1 MWHSKGHLVNLGS
14 CAKNG
19 GELIYKIRMTCM
31 SEILTY
37 QCADSVVT
45 MTLDDGKANAFGIEM
60 IAALSAGLDRALKD
74 AKVVV
79 ITGRPGVLCG
89 GFDLK
94 VIRGD
99 DEVKKDAMRN
109 AGLEAMLKL
118 YAHPQPVIFA
128 CTGHSVAAG
137 ALLLLTGDHRI
148 GVSGVYKIGLNEVAI
163 GLPLPVYGLELAR
176 DRLDPRALGA
186 ATLGAEIYDPD
197 GAVAAGYL
205 DQAVD
210 ADGLVDAAQDVA
222 ARMSELDPGAFA
234 ATKLRLRLGTI
245 ARIRGAE

>member
-1 MWHSKGHLVNLGS
+1 
-14 CAKNG
+14 
-19 GELIYKIRMTCM
+19 M

-94 VIRGD
+94 VILGD

-128 CTGHSVAAG
+128 CTGHAVAAG

-148 GVSGVYKIGLNEVAI
+148 GVKGASKIGLNEVAI
-163 GLPLPVYGLELAR
+163 GLPLPVFGLELAR
-176 DRLDPRALGA
+176 DRLDPRALTA
-186 ATLGAEIYDPD
+186 ATLAAEIYDTD

-205 DQAVD
+205 DQAVNAD
-210 ADGLVDAAQDVA
+210 ALATTAQGVA
-222 ARMSELDPGAFA
+222 ERMSKLDTSAFA
-234 ATKLRLRLGTI
+234 STKLRLRLGTI
-245 ARIRGAE
+245 ARIRDAG

>member
-1 MWHSKGHLVNLGS
+1 MSDYVTYDQSGS
-14 CAKNG
+14 VA
-19 GELIYKIRMTCM
+19 T
-31 SEILTY
+31 LT
-37 QCADSVVT
+37 
-45 MTLDDGKANAFGIEM
+45 MDDGKANAFGVDM
-60 IAALSAGLDRALKD
+60 IAALDAGVDRALRD
-74 AKVVV
+74 ARAVV
-79 ITGRPGVLCG
+79 ITGRAGVLCG

-99 DEVKKDAMRN
+99 DEGKKAEMRA
-109 AGLEAMLKL
+109 AGQAAMLKL
-118 YAHPQPVIFA
+118 YVHPQPVIFA

-148 GVSGVYKIGLNEVAI
+148 GVTGDYKIGLNEVAI

-186 ATLGAEIYDPD
+186 EIYNPD

-205 DQAVD
+205 DDAVD
-210 ADGLVDAAQDVA
+210 SDGLADAARDVA
-222 ARMSELDPGAFA
+222 ARMSKLDSGAFA

-245 ARIRGAE
+245 ARIRGAD

>member
-1 MWHSKGHLVNLGS
+1 MSDHVTYDQS
-14 CAKNG
+14 G
-19 GELIYKIRMTCM
+19 GVAT
-31 SEILTY
+31 LT
-37 QCADSVVT
+37 
-45 MTLDDGKANAFGIEM
+45 MDDGKANAFGIDM
-60 IAALSAGLDRALKD
+60 IAALDAGIDRALRD
-74 AKVVV
+74 AKAVV

-99 DEVKKDAMRN
+99 DEDKKAEMRT
-109 AGLEAMLKL
+109 AGQAAMLKL
-118 YAHPQPVIFA
+118 YVHPQPVIFA

-148 GVSGVYKIGLNEVAI
+148 GVSGDYKIGLNEVAI

-186 ATLGAEIYDPD
+186 ATLGAAIYDPD

-205 DQAVD
+205 DDSVD
-210 ADGLVDAAQDVA
+210 SDGLTDAARDVA
-222 ARMSELDPGAFA
+222 ARMSKLDAGAFA

>member
-1 MWHSKGHLVNLGS
+1 
-14 CAKNG
+14 
-19 GELIYKIRMTCM
+19 M
-31 SEILTY
+31 SDYVTYDHAEGVATLT
-37 QCADSVVT
+37 
-45 MTLDDGKANAFGIEM
+45 MDDGKANAFGVEM
-60 IAALSAGLDRALKD
+60 IAALVAGLDRALGE
-74 AKVVV
+74 AKAVV

-94 VIRGD
+94 VIRGE
-99 DEVKKDAMRN
+99 DEDKKAEMRAAGQAAM
-109 AGLEAMLKL
+109 MKL
-118 YAHPQPVIFA
+118 YVHPQPVIFA

>member
-1 MWHSKGHLVNLGS
+1 
-14 CAKNG
+14 
-19 GELIYKIRMTCM
+19 M
-31 SEILTY
+31 SDYVTYDQTDGVAVLT
-37 QCADSVVT
+37 
-45 MTLDDGKANAFGIEM
+45 MDDGKANAFGVDM
-60 IAALSAGLDRALKD
+60 IAALDAGIDRALRD
-74 AKVVV
+74 ARAVV

-89 GFDLK
+89 GFDLA

-99 DEVKKDAMRN
+99 DEDKKAEMRAAGQAAM
-109 AGLEAMLKL
+109 MKL
-118 YAHPQPVIFA
+118 YVHPQPVVFA

-148 GVSGVYKIGLNEVAI
+148 GVSGDYKIGLNEVAI

-186 ATLGAEIYDPD
+186 ATLGAAIYDPD

-205 DQAVD
+205 DDAVD
-210 ADGLVDAAQDVA
+210 ADGLTDAARDVA
-222 ARMSELDPGAFA
+222 ARMSKLDSGAFA

>member
-1 MWHSKGHLVNLGS
+1 
-14 CAKNG
+14 
-19 GELIYKIRMTCM
+19 M

-37 QCADSVVT
+37 QCASGVVT

-60 IAALSAGLDRALKD
+60 IAALNAGLDRALKD

-128 CTGHSVAAG
+128 CTGHAVAAG

-148 GVSGVYKIGLNEVAI
+148 GVKGASKIGLNEVAI
-163 GLPLPVYGLELAR
+163 GLTLPVFGLELAR
-176 DRLDPRALGA
+176 DRLDPRALTA
-186 ATLGAEIYDPD
+186 ATLGAEIYDTD

-205 DQAVD
+205 DQAVNAD
-210 ADGLVDAAQDVA
+210 ALATTAQGVA
-222 ARMSELDPGAFA
+222 ERMSKLDTIAFA
-234 ATKLRLRLGTI
+234 STKLRLRLGTI
-245 ARIRGAE
+245 ARIRDAG